1 MERQVVSMKA
11 VIIGGGLGGLS
22 AAVHLASEGVDVKVF
37 EKNSHFGGKM
47 MAVDEEG
54 YHFDFGPNTITM
66 PEVFTRV
73 LEKAGLPSHTLTF
86 EKIETHTRNVFPNG
100 TTFDFSTN
108 PDVMKTQL
116 KKLDPKGYQSY
127 EKFLKEIERLYQ
139 MSREHFLHR
148 TFNGWKDYLSPSLMK
163 SMMNVRPLQSMDR
176 FFREYFSN
184 PDIIQA
190 LNRYST
196 YIGSNPYK
204 APATF
209 SMIAHLEWNDGVYY
223 VKGGN
228 TRIAESFVQAAEA
241 AGVHLYSGTPVSKV
255 HTYQGRAA
263 GVETKDGDFF
273 EADHVIINGDL
284 LQAVPELIDQQER
297 KKMSDQKLAS
307 YDPSISAFVIMAGLD
322 TCLPQLHHHHL
333 LFSGDYEKEFDQ
345 LSNGAY
351 ADDPTIYICTSAKSD
366 PDVSPKGD
374 NCFILVNAP
383 AVSGH
388 QQNKEHYKALVYD
401 KLTKAGIPVQD
412 HLVYEKII
420 GPEEIEETFGAHRGS
435 LYGPSSNSRSQA
447 FMRPFN
453 KSQDLE
459 GLWFCGGSTHPGGG
473 SPMVVLSGENTAN
486 QIIGKIVH
494 IE

>member
-1 MERQVVSMKA
+1 MKA

-139 MSREHFLHR
+139 MSRKHFLHR

-255 HTYQGRAA
+255 HTYKGRAA

-420 GPEEIEETFGAHRGS
+420 GPEEIEETFGGS
-435 LYGPSSNSRSQA
+435 PRFAL
-447 FMRPFN
+447 RPFVQQQ
-453 KSQDLE
+453 KP
-459 GLWFCGGSTHPGGG
+459 GLYAPVQQVPG
-473 SPMVVLSGENTAN
+473 P
-486 QIIGKIVH
+486 
-494 IE
+494 